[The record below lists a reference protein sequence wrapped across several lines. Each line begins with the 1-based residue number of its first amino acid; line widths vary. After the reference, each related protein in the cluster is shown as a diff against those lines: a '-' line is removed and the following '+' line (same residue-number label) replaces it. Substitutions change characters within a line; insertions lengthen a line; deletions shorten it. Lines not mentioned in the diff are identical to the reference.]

1 MARQEGRGPGR
12 RGFRCECGGVIGVSR
27 TCPVEDG
34 VLVRYRSCRRCSR
47 GHKSVEVLVDDFNPR
62 LSVDRIA
69 RAVRRLL
76 SEETQDRR
84 RENT

>member
-1 MARQEGRGPGR
+1 MAGRGPGR

-27 TCPVEDG
+27 TLPVEDG
-34 VLVRYRSCRRCSR
+34 VLVRYRGCRRCSR
-47 GHKSVEVLVDDFNPR
+47 GYKSVETLVDNFNPR

-76 SEETQDRR
+76 SEETKTEEESDD
-84 RENT
+84 E